1 MIQVLVTLHDDND
14 IHSSTWLYPSFLL
27 SAKVSLLIL
36 SSSIEVVDYLISD
49 HTIHRVFLIFV
60 AHNSL

>member
-1 MIQVLVTLHDDND
+1 MHDDND
-14 IHSSTWLYPSFLL
+14 IHSGTWLYPSFLL